1 MNTRRLIAVAGDA
14 LRAQIGGVQFL
25 ILLGLIAFASVT
37 INPAAMLP
45 TGDAAIG
52 GVQPYSNSVYAL
64 AQMFSLAGVV
74 FYTLLIPLIAG
85 SALLRDDDANVGE
98 LLHSTPLSAAEYI
111 VGKFIGVSLLITIAV
126 AWHIAVTMFWQEAGT
141 SFGADVVHGPHALAN
156 YLLPAIA
163 FTLFGALT
171 CAALAILV
179 AEYARGAI
187 ALYALVTVLFAWSSV
202 AMMPAGADG
211 ASFLSPAFAWIDFW
225 GARWMT
231 TEVITTERSIAEYN
245 HSAFAFDTAF
255 IASRALL
262 ALAVGAALWA
272 AVRHR
277 ARRMRGAI
285 AFAKSPRTPIAP
297 SLELRTEVDT
307 MQLSALA
314 MHSRKPALWPCA
326 AAIAAVELRILCR
339 QVAPYAFMLVAA
351 LLVLEVGQGQRG
363 PFDSA
368 ARLTS
373 NGMAIAS
380 IPVLTVVG
388 CALLLVCLVEA
399 LDRARRRQLHDMVHA
414 SSVPSIALL
423 LGPAMASAGVLVAM
437 LSVAMFAA
445 LTMVVAQGKAPATV
459 APFLW
464 VWGVLLAPGFLL
476 YAAFVAVVFARTRR
490 RTLSYAAGLLALL
503 GTVAAHL
510 GGGLGWLTNW
520 PLWSVLAH
528 SDFRDVTQVDPAVA
542 WNRALVLALALLLA
556 TFAYWSDQR
565 RDADAI
571 TPMRWPG
578 RRRWMTMVALVA
590 LIAGPVWALVT
601 RVASGPDG
609 RSATQRAHAYWQQN
623 VDIWSNVSPPRVRH
637 MSIDLV
643 LEPVLGEM
651 QVAGEYLIRV
661 DATAVRP
668 VWAFTVGAGFGTVTW
683 TLDGQPIGSNDR
695 SGLHL
700 IEPPPTPAAV
710 RRLGFRY
717 RARLPADDRRDG
729 RVGANFI
736 RAESVLLDTLADD
749 FLPTPG
755 FVTGR
760 GITQA
765 NRSEARQLS
774 EAEARATPAI
784 GYTHPFTSHIR
795 IDVPQ
800 GYIANSVGTRT
811 GVHHADGRSVHTFD
825 NRVPVRALNVVAAR
839 WAERRAPG
847 AVIHFH
853 PQHAAHVDEMLATLV
868 AAKRRYGDWYA
879 PYPWP
884 ELRVNEYAALI
895 TRAQGFASNLAL
907 SEDMGFTTAAVAE
920 DRLPTI
926 IVAHEAAHQWW
937 GNLLTP
943 AAAPGAD
950 VLIESM
956 ANHATLR
963 LLEAEHGDEAR
974 RRFALQL
981 EQRFHERRHDGTEQ
995 PLATISSIASS
1006 AGETAIYDKGALVL
1020 WMLERHLGRDAWQR
1034 AVHTFFNQ
1042 HRGAEALPTLPDF
1055 LAALRREAADAIAFD
1070 QFVAQW
1076 MYTTTLPEFQ
1086 TSDVRIARDGVR
1098 WKLDAVI
1105 ANVGSTDGHITLAA
1119 SGAAGSVGVT
1129 QNVAL
1134 PAAATRRVR
1143 FDLGF
1148 QPTRLVVD
1156 PDVHVLQVNREN
1168 ARWQ

>member
-1 MNTRRLIAVAGDA
+1 MNMRRLSAVAGDA

-45 TGDAAIG
+45 AGDAAIG
-52 GVQPYSNSVYAL
+52 GVQPFSNSVYAL

-179 AEYARGAI
+179 AEYARSAI

-202 AMMPAGADG
+202 ALMPAGADG
-211 ASFLSPAFAWIDFW
+211 ASFLSPAFTWIDFW
-225 GARWMT
+225 GARWLT
-231 TEVITTERSIAEYN
+231 TAVITTERSIAEYN
-245 HSAFAFDTAF
+245 HSAFAFDAGFFT
-255 IASRALL
+255 SRVL
-262 ALAVGAALWA
+262 LAVGASAALWA
-272 AVRHR
+272 AIRHR
-277 ARRMRGAI
+277 VRRMRGAV
-285 AFAKSPRTPIAP
+285 AHGTSRDTPSA
-297 SLELRTEVDT
+297 LELQSAGGPMPLGALR
-307 MQLSALA
+307 MQAC
-314 MHSRKPALWPCA
+314 KPRLWPCVR
-326 AAIAAVELRILCR
+326 AIAAVELRILCR
-339 QVAPYAFMLVAA
+339 QIAPYAFMLIAV

-368 ARLTS
+368 THLTS
-373 NGMAIAS
+373 GGMAIAS

-388 CALLLVCLVEA
+388 CVLLLVCLVEA
-399 LDRARRRQLHDMVHA
+399 LDRARRRQLHEVVHA
-414 SSVPSIALL
+414 SAVHSAALL
-423 LGPAMASAGVLVAM
+423 LGPALASAGVLVAM
-437 LSVAMFAA
+437 LAVAMFAA
-445 LTMVVAQGKAPATV
+445 LAMIVAQGKAPATV

-464 VWGVLLAPGFLL
+464 IWGVLLAPGFLL
-476 YAAFVAVVFARTRR
+476 YAAFVAVVYARTRR
-490 RTLSYAAGLLALL
+490 RTLAYAAGLLALL

-520 PLWSVLAH
+520 PLWSALVH

-565 RDADAI
+565 RDADAMA
-571 TPMRWPG
+571 PMRWPG
-578 RRRWMTMVALVA
+578 RPRWMTMVALVA
-590 LIAGPVWALVT
+590 LVAGPAWALVI

-609 RSATQRAHAYWQQN
+609 RSATLRAHAYWQQN

-643 LEPVLGEM
+643 LEPALGEM

-661 DATAVRP
+661 DATAARA
-668 VWAFTVGAGFGTVTW
+668 VWPFTVGAAFGTVTW

-700 IEPPPTPAAV
+700 IEPPPTPAAT

-736 RAESVLLDTLADD
+736 RAESVLLDTLGDD

-755 FVTGR
+755 FVSGR
-760 GITQA
+760 GVTQA
-765 NRSEARQLS
+765 NRTEARALS
-774 EAEARATPAI
+774 DVEARATPAI
-784 GYTHPFTSHIR
+784 GYAQTFTSHVR

-811 GVHHADGRSVHTFD
+811 GALHAAGRSIYTFD

-847 AVIHFH
+847 TVAHFH

-884 ELRVNEYAALI
+884 ELRVSEYAALI

-907 SEDMGFTTAAVAE
+907 SEDMGFTTAAAAA

-963 LLEAEHGDEAR
+963 LLEAEHGHEAR

-1006 AGETAIYDKGALVL
+1006 ADETAIYDKGALVL
-1020 WMLERHLGRDAWQR
+1020 WMLERQLGRDAWQR

-1070 QFVAQW
+1070 QCVAQW
-1076 MYTTTLPEFQ
+1076 MYATTLPEFQ
-1086 TSDVRIARDGVR
+1086 ISDVRVARDGER

-1105 ANVGSTDGHITLAA
+1105 ANVGGTDGHITLAA
-1119 SGAAGSVGVT
+1119 SGPAGSVGVT

-1143 FDLGF
+1143 FDLDF